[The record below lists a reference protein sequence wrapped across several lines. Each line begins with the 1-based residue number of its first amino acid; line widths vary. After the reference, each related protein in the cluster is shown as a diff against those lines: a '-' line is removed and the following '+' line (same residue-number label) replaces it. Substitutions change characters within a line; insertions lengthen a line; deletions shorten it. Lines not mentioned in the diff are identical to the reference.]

1 MITGA
6 EKCMHEARVKE
17 EGGQFILKRRQIKEG
32 VTTAYKVVDN
42 REAPVF
48 SFSECEKK

>member
-6 EKCMHEARVKE
+6 EKRIREARMK
-17 EGGQFILKRRQIKEG
+17 GGQFISKRRQIKEG
-32 VTTAYKVVDN
+32 VTTAYKVVNN

-48 SFSECEKK
+48 SFLERKKK